1 MQRSPTENCKQL
13 LLLRHVGLRYTQR
26 QPTVVG
32 VQGLID
38 SNRHHKKEKV
48 MEYYVK
54 IKPSANIELHPGKH
68 DDTQDKSQ

>member
-1 MQRSPTENCKQL
+1 MLHRLTILP
-13 LLLRHVGLRYTQR
+13 
-26 QPTVVG
+26 
-32 VQGLID
+32 ID